1 MTPQFQNKDAICAR
15 LIALGFAKNER
26 IRMYG
31 EEFDLTS
38 DPVADESGFAIEAV
52 SRTSGNARK
61 LRIPISVLRTIAAY
75 LERSS
80 LNAA

>member
-1 MTPQFQNKDAICAR
+1 MTVQLQKKDEICAR
-15 LIALGFAKNER
+15 LIALGFAKHKR

-31 EEFDLTS
+31 EEFELTT
-38 DPVADESGFAIEAV
+38 DPVADENGFAIEAV
-52 SRTSGNARK
+52 SRTSGDARK

>member
-1 MTPQFQNKDAICAR
+1 
-15 LIALGFAKNER
+15 
-26 IRMYG
+26 MYG

-38 DPVADESGFAIEAV
+38 DPIADESGFAIEAV
-52 SRTSGNARK
+52 SRTSGNTRK

>member
-1 MTPQFQNKDAICAR
+1 MTTKFHNKDEICAR
-15 LIALGFAKNER
+15 LIALGFAKHKR

-38 DPVADESGFAIEAV
+38 DPVADETGFAIEAV
-52 SRTSGNARK
+52 SRASGDARN